1 MDIIPKATSAEKR
14 LQQQD
19 TLTAQLNLLHEWQRL
34 MKPLFSSVI
43 RTTDNLPTESEMK
56 KLKEF
61 INEMEKGK

>member
-1 MDIIPKATSAEKR
+1 MKRDMYMEQLSKAS
-14 LQQQD
+14 
-19 TLTAQLNLLHEWQRL
+19 QLKLLHEWQRL

>member
-1 MDIIPKATSAEKR
+1 MKTQEK
-14 LQQQD
+14 D
-19 TLTAQLNLLHEWQRL
+19 TLTAQLKLLHEWQRL